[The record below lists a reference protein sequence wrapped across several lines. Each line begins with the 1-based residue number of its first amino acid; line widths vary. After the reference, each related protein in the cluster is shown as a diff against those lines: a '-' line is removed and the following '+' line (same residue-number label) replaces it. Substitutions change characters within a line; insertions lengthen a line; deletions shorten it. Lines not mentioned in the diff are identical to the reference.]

1 MLMDPFRTCVA
12 FGPLAVYAVL
22 LAVMHLSRRAW
33 VVNGHRD
40 LITLGLGVSGFV
52 FVGPIELLMPV
63 EHWASYRAYAWIVVM
78 AIYFTS
84 LSLIALLGRP
94 RITVYNITPAILR
107 PILSQIVTHMDPQ
120 ARWAGNS
127 LVLPQSDLELHVE
140 AMSPMQTV
148 SIVATH
154 EEQEQLGWR
163 KLEAE
168 LLTALRGVERSRSPW
183 GYLFVSVALMFGG
196 IVAMQLIVYPEQ
208 VAQGF
213 SEMMRL
219 D

>member
-1 MLMDPFRTCVA
+1 MDPFRTCLA
-12 FGPLAVYAVL
+12 LGPLAVYALL

-33 VVNGHRD
+33 VVNGNRD
-40 LITLGLGVSGFV
+40 LITLGVAVSGMV
-52 FVGPIELLMPV
+52 LIGPIELLMPA
-63 EHWASYRAYAWIVVM
+63 EHWVAQRGYAWLVVM
-78 AIYFTS
+78 VIYVVV
-84 LSLIALLGRP
+84 LSLVALLGRP

-107 PILSQIVTHMDPQ
+107 PILARIAAALDPQ

-127 LVLPQSDLELHVE
+127 LVLPQLEMELHVE

-154 EEQEQLGWR
+154 EEQELVGWKR
-163 KLEAE
+163 LEVE
-168 LLTALRGVERSRSPW
+168 LIDALRGVERTRNPW
-183 GYLFVSVALMFGG
+183 GYLFVSVALLFGAL
-196 IVAMQLIVYPEQ
+196 VALQLIVYPDA